1 VRARVHGGC
10 ERMAVDLASIFL
22 KKGRKRRKK
31 KEGKERRK
39 VEKVKEMRE
48 ASPSCLCREGG
59 ERRV

>member
-1 VRARVHGGC
+1 
-10 ERMAVDLASIFL
+10 MAVDLASIFL